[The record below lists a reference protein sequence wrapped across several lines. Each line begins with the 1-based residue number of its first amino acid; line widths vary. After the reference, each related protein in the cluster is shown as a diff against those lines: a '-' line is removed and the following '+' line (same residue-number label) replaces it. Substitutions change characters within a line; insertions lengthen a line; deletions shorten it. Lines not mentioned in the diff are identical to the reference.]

1 MQAHMQAHLPLPRS
15 RTHPGSPSP
24 GEQNGRNSPSLAPD
38 ASLRSVSLLTAAHT
52 ATDPLGNSLGDRTSL
67 AQGHE
72 ANKGQGEEPE
82 LGSVFQ
88 TLPLPDFTPTPGLC
102 SDCGRSLVSHP
113 PSVLQD
119 LRGSTASSRKPS
131 SKARQLKEET
141 RPALGRGGEAV
152 SFF

>member
-1 MQAHMQAHLPLPRS
+1 MQAHLPLPRS

-24 GEQNGRNSPSLAPD
+24 GEQNGRSSPSLAPD
-38 ASLRSVSLLTAAHT
+38 ASRRSVSLLTAAHT

-88 TLPLPDFTPTPGLC
+88 TLPLPDLTPNSRPLLRLWKEPGLP
-102 SDCGRSLVSHP
+102 SPISP
-113 PSVLQD
+113 PGLEREHCFLQ
-119 LRGSTASSRKPS
+119 
-131 SKARQLKEET
+131 E
-141 RPALGRGGEAV
+141 AL
-152 SFF
+152 